1 MKVMVKKFACFA
13 VLCLWVLGLI
23 GGVGFCL
30 SGGSVPCAAGV
41 GFVGGVGFP
50 TIKRAFDYLK
60 S

>member
-1 MKVMVKKFACFA
+1 MKEMVKKFACFA
-13 VLCLWVLGLI
+13 VLCLWALGLV
-23 GGVGFCL
+23 GGVCFCL

-41 GFVGGVGFP
+41 GFP